1 MFGMVLSV
9 TWFEFEDLMYD
20 PLDEREPVS
29 VSCNRLTN
37 DSLETKK
44 NKAHTPGNI
53 QETVPYVVGS
63 LLISEC
69 ISHDCKLDLVTIRGN
84 LIGEQYFRDVLK
96 PVVVTHFD
104 THPLDV
110 RPVFLDDNTMPHR
123 VRAVTAY
130 LQSEAVTFLPWPVMS
145 PNLNSAEYWNTLG
158 RYVHAVEPHIQNL
171 RQLEAALHQH
181 HIRRLIAGMI
191 W

>member
-53 QETVPYVVGS
+53 QATVPYVVGS

-69 ISHDCKLDLVTIRGN
+69 ISHGN
-84 LIGEQYFRDVLK
+84 KGNNYLSPKINEQHKKESRKDMPWDRHKYVEVLNWLIGS
-96 PVVVTHFD
+96 PS
-104 THPLDV
+104 PL
-110 RPVFLDDNTMPHR
+110 
-123 VRAVTAY
+123 
-130 LQSEAVTFLPWPVMS
+130 
-145 PNLNSAEYWNTLG
+145 
-158 RYVHAVEPHIQNL
+158 
-171 RQLEAALHQH
+171 
-181 HIRRLIAGMI
+181 
-191 W
+191 